1 MKKKRLLQT
10 HIQKE
15 KTPREVNNRKTKRQ
29 TDWESIKQGKGVSFF
44 KQSIE
49 RWEEKGDHEIPKFV

>member
-15 KTPREVNNRKTKRQ
+15 KTQREVNNRKTKRQ
-29 TDWESIKQGKGVSFF
+29 TDWESIKQVKGVSFF
-44 KQSIE
+44 KTEHREVGGEGGS
-49 RWEEKGDHEIPKFV
+49 